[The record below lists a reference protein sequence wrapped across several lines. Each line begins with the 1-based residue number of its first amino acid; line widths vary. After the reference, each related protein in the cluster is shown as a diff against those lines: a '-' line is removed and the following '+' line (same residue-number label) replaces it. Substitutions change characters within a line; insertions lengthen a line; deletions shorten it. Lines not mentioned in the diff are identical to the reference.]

1 MAKYFLPCRLTFDDI
16 SINIYLNSCFGY
28 RLFYGIRI
36 SLFFPFCMVKSGI
49 CRKLSILDG
58 FKSYSNGQHQNSS
71 NPISMSCR
79 SVRKKSQKQKKTSK
93 GGKQKSLTVLVHYNN
108 QHSASTRTGCLY
120 NTD

>member
-1 MAKYFLPCRLTFDDI
+1 
-16 SINIYLNSCFGY
+16 
-28 RLFYGIRI
+28 
-36 SLFFPFCMVKSGI
+36 MVQSRVNK
-49 CRKLSILDG
+49 KLLILDG
-58 FKSYSNGQHQNSS
+58 CKLYPNGQHQNSS
-71 NPISMSCR
+71 NPLSMSCR